1 MESVVIPIILLII
14 AIGALFLIARELDLT
29 RKRKLTGII
38 FFLLAILFL
47 ISQVSYL
54 IYPTERYRNFGGLFG
69 HYSSLGSFWLIGF
82 YFLIIPCVL
91 GYLGYIYFMKP
102 ERKMTLEL
110 LFLIPIGIIIGT
122 VLSLLTSFTI
132 EEITAGGTLGT
143 IISNFLLD
151 YFGHLGTY
159 LILLFGTAI
168 IVLMIM
174 KEKILPKPKPR
185 VVTAREDKP
194 KKEPKAKKEKSLKEA
209 TTTTAL
215 KAQTKKVIPQ
225 VDFKSE
231 FLAILHDPHEAYGVD
246 RGTLEQEAEILTNRL
261 AQFDV
266 AGRIIGIESGPV
278 ISRFEFEP
286 APGVKVNRIANL
298 DNDLALALKAT
309 RIRVVAPIP
318 GKSAVGIE
326 VPNRDRSLVNL
337 KKGIL
342 DEEFE
347 NNPSP
352 LGIVLGED
360 ITGKPVTA
368 DIANMPHMLIAG
380 TTGSGKSVCINT
392 IILSLLYHSSHRDIR
407 FLMIDPK
414 RLELPMYNPI
424 PHLLRRAVTEPGN
437 TVSELEKLVSIM
449 ELRYRDFAREGVRDI
464 DGYNEKMRKQRGEQK
479 PYLLIVVDELA
490 DLMLTAPSEI
500 EENITRL
507 AQMSRAVGIHLILA
521 TQRPSVDV
529 ITGLI
534 KANFPCRIAFQV
546 ASKTDSRTILDMNG
560 AETLLGRGDML
571 FLPPGKGTP
580 VRLHGAYVST
590 DEVSGIS
597 NLIARQYMYERLRG
611 CEGDLDE
618 IVQAILDEELWTI
631 FVDRRDPAFDEKR
644 KALANIMS
652 VEAIDEIVETGYYPQ
667 LPEIE
672 TKKELEQAEEETLD
686 VDPMFVEAA
695 KLVFRH
701 QVASVSLLQRR
712 LGIGYARA
720 GRIIDQLEAA
730 GVVEPFQ
737 GSKSR
742 KVYIERQEEL
752 DSVIRKYC

>member
-1 MESVVIPIILLII
+1 MAALITPIILIII
-14 AIGALFLIARELDLT
+14 AIGALFFIAKELDET
-29 RKRKLTGII
+29 KRKKLSSII
-38 FFLLAILFL
+38 LFLLCILFL

-54 IYPTERYRNFGGLFG
+54 LYPAERYKNFGGLFG
-69 HYSSLGSFWLIGF
+69 YYSSHWIFWLIGL
-82 YFLIIPCVL
+82 YFFIVPGIL
-91 GYLGYIYFMKP
+91 GYLGYIYLFRPGEKI
-102 ERKMTLEL
+102 RTQL
-110 LFLIPIGIIIGT
+110 LFFVPRGVIIVT
-122 VLSLLTSFTI
+122 FLSLFSKAAI
-132 EEITAGGTLGT
+132 NNISVGGTLGT
-143 IISNFLLD
+143 IISEFLLN
-151 YFGHLGTY
+151 YFGHVGTY
-159 LILLFGTAI
+159 LILIFGIVI
-168 IVLMIM
+168 IVFMTI
-174 KEKILPKPKPR
+174 KEKILPKPSEIFSNMVK
-185 VVTAREDKP
+185 EKI
-194 KKEPKAKKEKSLKEA
+194 KKEKKTKKVREAKKEEKEP
-209 TTTTAL
+209 L
-215 KAQTKKVIPQ
+215 TKVKIKKPLPKI
-225 VDFKSE
+225 DFKTE
-231 FLAILHDPHEAYGVD
+231 YLNILHEPTKDYGVD
-246 RGTLEQEAEILTNRL
+246 REALSKQAELLTHRL
-261 AQFDV
+261 AEFDV
-266 AGRIIGIESGPV
+266 AGKIVGIEPGPV

-309 RIRVVAPIP
+309 RVRVVAPIP

-326 VPNRDRSLVNL
+326 VPNRERSLVCL

-342 DEEFE
+342 ASNFQ
-347 NNPSP
+347 NHPSS
-352 LGIVLGED
+352 LAIVLGED
-360 ITGKPVTA
+360 ITGNPVID
-368 DIANMPHMLIAG
+368 DISSMPHMLIAG

-392 IILSLLYHSSHRDIR
+392 IILSLLYHCTYEDIR

-424 PHLLRRAVTEPGN
+424 PHLTRPVVIQPKNAVN
-437 TVSELEKLVSIM
+437 ELEKLVSIM
-449 ELRYRDFAREGVRDI
+449 ELRYQDFAREGVRDI
-464 DGYNEKMRKQRGEQK
+464 DGYNEKMRKKRGKIK

-571 FLPPGKGTP
+571 FLPPGKGVP
-580 VRLHGAYVST
+580 VRLHGTYVST
-590 DEVSGIS
+590 EEICGIS
-597 NLIARQYMYERLRG
+597 NLIAKRYLLEFLKDV
-611 CEGDLDE
+611 EGDLDE
-618 IVQAILDEELWTI
+618 LLNAIIEEELWTVFI
-631 FVDRRDPAFDEKR
+631 NTKDPAFNEKR
-644 KALANIMS
+644 RVLANILP
-652 VEAIDEIVETGYYPQ
+652 VEKIDEIIEQGYYPRLSEVKLEEQ
-667 LPEIE
+667 LF
-672 TKKELEQAEEETLD
+672 EEEEKTE
-686 VDPMFVEAA
+686 VDPMFPEAA

-730 GVVEPFQ
+730 GVVETFQ

-742 KVYIERQEEL
+742 KVLIERQEEL
-752 DSVIRKYC
+752 EQIILKYS